1 MQEPEVQIDDTD
13 NSPIEPIEIG
23 INKAKEA
30 CIKNQIGE
38 YATPIDNS
46 PKSSDLQI
54 GNLQD
59 GDSKNLMKYGK
70 LVARDT

>member
-1 MQEPEVQIDDTD
+1 MQRQESDDNLQE

-30 CIKNQIGE
+30 CIKKEIGE
-38 YATPIDNS
+38 YATPIDNN